1 MPAPEARKKLRTNQS
16 MSCAPGFSPSPDEDE
31 SDDEGSDRSNDV
43 AKSKLASS
51 KHTGE
56 FDTLFI
62 VITLS
67 LIIHRQSPNS
77 HIYP

>member
-1 MPAPEARKKLRTNQS
+1 
-16 MSCAPGFSPSPDEDE
+16 MSCAPGFNPGPDEDE
-31 SDDEGSDRSNDV
+31 SDDEGSDRSNDA
-43 AKSKLASS
+43 AKSKLDSP
-51 KHTGE
+51 KHAGE

-77 HIYP
+77 HIYPSLIKLR

>member
-1 MPAPEARKKLRTNQS
+1 
-16 MSCAPGFSPSPDEDE
+16 MSCAPGFNPSPDEDE

>member
-1 MPAPEARKKLRTNQS
+1 MPAPEARKKLQTNQS
-16 MSCAPGFSPSPDEDE
+16 MSCAPGFDPSPDEDE
-31 SDDEGSDRSNDV
+31 SDDEGSDRSNDIT
-43 AKSKLASS
+43 KSKLASL
-51 KHTGE
+51 KHAGE

-62 VITLS
+62 VITVS